1 MILVRTMIFEKKKKE
16 KLKLRRYEIARN
28 KIGDINNF
36 VVMIKKRIFS
46 MSLYNRIGGQNR
58 RPRGLSSVSLVLLI
72 GISESTGQQV

>member
-1 MILVRTMIFEKKKKE
+1 MIFEKKKKE